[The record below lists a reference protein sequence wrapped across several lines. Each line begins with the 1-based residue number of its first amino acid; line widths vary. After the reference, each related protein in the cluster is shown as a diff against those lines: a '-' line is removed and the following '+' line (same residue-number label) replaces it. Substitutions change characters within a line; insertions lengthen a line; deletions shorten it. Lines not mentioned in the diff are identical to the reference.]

1 VTEAEASPELPRS
14 IDELLRENRI
24 LERRLR
30 RLESDIHQVE
40 EFQDSNATLL
50 SRLLRDLEEERA
62 KSQRLL
68 LNVLPQRI
76 IDRLAAGETL
86 IADGHD
92 DVTVLFSD
100 IVGFTTISAVTPPAD
115 LVRQLNDLFTGFD
128 AICDRAGVDK
138 IKTVGDA
145 YLAVGGLAGDGAAGE
160 VAIADTALRM
170 IDFAA
175 ERARS
180 TVEGAAQRGWRIRVG
195 LHAGPIVAG
204 VVGSSKFAYDVW
216 GDTVNIASRLE
227 TTSEPGRIHV
237 SADLARR
244 IEPAFVVERRG
255 LVDLKGKGSSET
267 YWLLRRHEAPG

>member
-1 VTEAEASPELPRS
+1 M
-14 IDELLRENRI
+14 RENRI

-30 RLESDIHQVE
+30 RLESDSRQVE
-40 EFQDSNATLL
+40 GFQDSNAALL
-50 SRLLRDLEEERA
+50 SHLLRDLEEERA

-92 DVTVLFSD
+92 DVSVLFAD
-100 IVGFTTISAVTPPAD
+100 IVDFTTISADTPPAD
-115 LVRQLNDLFTGFD
+115 LVRALNDLFTGFD

-145 YLAVGGLAGDGAAGE
+145 YLAVGGLAGDGPAGE

-170 IDFAA
+170 IDFVLA
-175 ERARS
+175 RAPN
-180 TVEGAAQRGWRIRVG
+180 TVAGAAHRRWRIRIG

-204 VVGSSKFAYDVW
+204 VVGASKFAYDVW
-216 GDTVNIASRLE
+216 GDTVNTASRLE
-227 TTSEPGRIHV
+227 TTSMPGRIQV

-255 LVDLKGKGSSET
+255 LVDLKGKGRSET
-267 YWLLRRHEAPG
+267 YWLVRRREAPA

>member
-1 VTEAEASPELPRS
+1 VTDAEALPGRPRS
-14 IDELLRENRI
+14 IDEVLRENRI

-30 RLESDIHQVE
+30 RLESDIRQVE
-40 EFQDSNATLL
+40 MLQDSNATLL

-68 LNVLPQRI
+68 LNVLPQRV

-92 DVTVLFSD
+92 DVTVLFGD
-100 IVGFTTISAVTPPAD
+100 IVDFTTISADMPPAD
-115 LVRQLNDLFTGFD
+115 LVRELNDLFTGFD

-145 YLAVGGLAGDGAAGE
+145 YLAVGGLAGEGAAGE

-170 IDFAA
+170 IDFVM
-175 ERARS
+175 ERVPN
-180 TVEGAAQRGWRIRVG
+180 TVAGAHRRWRIRLG

-204 VVGSSKFAYDVW
+204 IVGSSKFAYDVW
-216 GDTVNIASRLE
+216 GDTVNTASRLE
-227 TTSEPGRIHV
+227 TTSVPGRIHV

-244 IEPAFVVERRG
+244 LEPAFVVERRG
-255 LVDLKGKGSSET
+255 MIDLKGKGSSET
-267 YWLLRRHEAPG
+267 YWLVGRREPPA

>member
-1 VTEAEASPELPRS
+1 VTDGAASPERPRS
-14 IDELLRENRI
+14 IEELLRENRI

-50 SRLLRDLEEERA
+50 SRLLGDLEVERS

-86 IADGHD
+86 IADAHD

-100 IVGFTTISAVTPPAD
+100 IVDFTTISADTPPAD
-115 LVRQLNDLFTGFD
+115 LVRELNHLFSGFD
-128 AICDRAGVDK
+128 AICDRSGVDK

-145 YLAVGGLAGDGAAGE
+145 YLAVGGLAGEGAAGE
-160 VAIADTALRM
+160 ISIADTALQM
-170 IDFAA
+170 IDFVA
-175 ERARS
+175 ERARD
-180 TVEGAAQRGWRIRVG
+180 TLEGAPERGWRIRVG

-227 TTSEPGRIHV
+227 TTSEPGRIQV

-244 IEPAFVVERRG
+244 LESEFVVERRG
-255 LVDLKGKGSSET
+255 LVDLKGKGSWET
-267 YWLLRRHEAPG
+267 YWLVRRRGAPA